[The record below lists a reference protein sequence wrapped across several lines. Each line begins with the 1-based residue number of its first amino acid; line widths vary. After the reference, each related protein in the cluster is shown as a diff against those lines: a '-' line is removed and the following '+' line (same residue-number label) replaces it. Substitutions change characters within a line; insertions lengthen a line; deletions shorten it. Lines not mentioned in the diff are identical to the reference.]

1 MSSVESS
8 QPLLAHLLEL
18 RNRLLKA
25 IIAVIVV
32 FLGLVWFA
40 NDIYEFLS
48 APLVERLP
56 EGATMIATDVASPFF
71 TPIKLTLVASIFVAV
86 Q

>member
-1 MSSVESS
+1 MSSVEHS
-8 QPLLAHLLEL
+8 QPLLTHLLEL

-25 IIAVIVV
+25 LIAVIVV

-56 EGATMIATDVASPFF
+56 AGAT
-71 TPIKLTLVASIFVAV
+71 
-86 Q
+86 